1 MILILKNVKEQSF
14 CNTDRVILERKDF
27 FDSRRKGKEKKR
39 SEESL
44 LRWKAN
50 IGMSETLFVKGSGV
64 LSSISPEERIT
75 MKKGLF
81 AGVGA
86 VAIIGAGYAGLIYYQ
101 GMFFDQEAAASL
113 DKFTEKNPNLRLE
126 MKELGRTFDSRSV
139 EVYVYVLPKDP
150 LLELPS
156 PLLRFVGEVKFGLAV
171 KGEFSTDPQAGIFK
185 DFTQEGKELF
195 KDHIV
200 ANLNWQGQF
209 EDVHWQ
215 VEPIDFTNAK
225 TGDQLKT
232 EEMNLRWNAKSQGS
246 FEIPLISVN
255 GKNQGEVVLTN
266 WSMEADGNKGTM
278 SFDGLKINFQNAVNL
293 DFGPLTSESTLEKR
307 ETLDDGITL
316 LTVNGI
322 YELKGLKGAPF
333 ISFDSLKGEVHTVNM
348 PDVSYASDEKLLE
361 LWKKV
366 LNDGSLKIEL
376 PLSISTGDKTSTL
389 KMVIGKQT
397 VDNQPSIGTIDLT
410 FDPASLGTTVA
421 SSELRKFIR
430 QQDRKYWRQEG
441 EKFIVRWV
449 LPAYDEI
456 FPESANP

>member
-1 MILILKNVKEQSF
+1 MSKALFLKG
-14 CNTDRVILERKDF
+14 
-27 FDSRRKGKEKKR
+27 FDVS
-39 SEESL
+39 
-44 LRWKAN
+44 
-50 IGMSETLFVKGSGV
+50 
-64 LSSISPEERIT
+64 SSISPEERIT
-75 MKKGLF
+75 MKKGLL
-81 AGVGA
+81 AGIGA
-86 VAIIGAGYAGLIYYQ
+86 VAIIAAGYASLIYYQ

-113 DKFTEKNPNLRLE
+113 DKFTEKNPNLCSNLCFK

-139 EVYVYVLPKDP
+139 EVFVLPKGP

-185 DFTQEGKELF
+185 DFAQEGKELF

-200 ANLNWQGQF
+200 ANLNWQAQF
-209 EDVHWQ
+209 EDVYWK
-215 VEPIDFTNAK
+215 VAPIDFINAK

-246 FEIPLISVN
+246 FDIPLISVN
-255 GKNQGEVVLTN
+255 GKNQGKVVLTN
-266 WSMEADGNKGTM
+266 WSMKADGNKGSM

-307 ETLDDGITL
+307 ETLEDGTVL
-316 LTVNGI
+316 LTANGT

-348 PDVSYASDEKLLE
+348 PDVSYANDEKLLE

-366 LNDGSLKIEL
+366 LNDGSLKIDL
-376 PLSISTGDKTSTL
+376 PLSITSGDKTSTL
-389 KMVIGKQT
+389 KVVIGKQT
-397 VDNQPSIGTIDLT
+397 IDNQPSIGTIDLT
-410 FDPASLGTTVA
+410 FDPTSLGATVA

-430 QQDRKYWRQEG
+430 QQDRKNWRQDG
-441 EKFIVRWV
+441 EKYVVRWV
-449 LPAYDEI
+449 LPSYDEI